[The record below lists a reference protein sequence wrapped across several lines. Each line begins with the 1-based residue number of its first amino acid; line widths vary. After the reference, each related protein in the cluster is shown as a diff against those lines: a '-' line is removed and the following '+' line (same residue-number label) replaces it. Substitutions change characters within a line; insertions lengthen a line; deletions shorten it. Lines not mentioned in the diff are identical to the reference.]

1 MPIERIPTDTPSAQ
15 TTFVQAD
22 ATAIDSASK
31 PTISIDPV
39 LLSIPAACATLSIGR
54 TLLYELINAGELEVI
69 HIGRASCIRRAAI
82 EAFVE
87 RRMRPVRKPAPRRRS
102 SVRAVTKVAQAEYQ
116 LDLGLP
122 AT

>member
-1 MPIERIPTDTPSAQ
+1 MNTISSDIANTRLTLA
-15 TTFVQAD
+15 QAD
-22 ATAIDSASK
+22 AAAIGRAPK
-31 PTISIDPV
+31 PVITIDPV

-54 TLLYELINAGELEVI
+54 TLLYELINSGELEVI
-69 HIGRASCIRRAAI
+69 HIGRASRIPRAAI

-102 SVRAVTKVAQAEYQ
+102 SVRAVTKVAQAELQ